1 MYHAFH
7 KFTHTAFFLCLK
19 LVTILKYKN
28 HEMGMFTAG
37 QDVFIS
43 AAIVR
48 LFKEDI
54 ELHTALAQF
63 MKETW
68 GTWDPHAFYRERLAA
83 EKKNYLSSLISTSG

>member
-1 MYHAFH
+1 
-7 KFTHTAFFLCLK
+7 
-19 LVTILKYKN
+19 
-28 HEMGMFTAG
+28 MGMFTAG